1 MQLDRKDPE
10 SPSNPR
16 LTSSGAVLEPAALS
30 AVSHLRSSEERL
42 DAVPKLSPWSAAPQ
56 PAWEKA
62 GTPARSL
69 DEIQMRVDRYIG
81 QFKDGYW
88 HPLSN
93 LARLT
98 EEVGEL
104 ARELNHRHGQKPKR
118 TDEGEKNLAL
128 ELGDVLFVLTTL
140 SNSLGLR
147 LEDCFEAVLHKYQL
161 RDHNRYERRAPEGD
175 APSS

>member
-1 MQLDRKDPE
+1 MQLDRKATE
-10 SPSNPR
+10 TPSHALQTSDGAHTEPGATAHAASDR
-16 LTSSGAVLEPAALS
+16 LP
-30 AVSHLRSSEERL
+30 
-42 DAVPKLSPWSAAPQ
+42 DAQLKWVPKLSPWSAAEVPT
-56 PAWEKA
+56 WENVS
-62 GTPARSL
+62 TPARSL
-69 DEIQMRVDRYIG
+69 DEIQQRVDRYIG

-104 ARELNHRHGQKPKR
+104 AREINHRHGQKPKR
-118 TDEGEKNLAL
+118 SDEGEKALAL

-161 RDHNRYERRAPEGD
+161 RDHNRYERRVPEGET
-175 APSS
+175 STS